1 MESQIQWHGFDPS
14 TSLVQI
20 PPKQG
25 QATAPTDHILSL
37 INDHADSTALLL
49 LPGVQYYTGQAFNI
63 AKITEF
69 TKSKGIVV
77 GWDLAHGVGNLEL
90 RLHEWNVD
98 FAVWC
103 SYKYLNAGPGGIGGI
118 FVHKSVKESKKYL
131 IPTGLLISRL
141 TGWWGHDLSSRFQMT
156 NGKRCCSV
164 IPSDLEFVS
173 ITGAGGYQLSN
184 PSVLDMMALRASLE
198 VFAKTNMA
206 ALRERSIAL
215 TGYLEYILQPLVDQG
230 YFTIITPRE
239 PQERG
244 AQLSLYFDEGVMET
258 VFDRLTKRG
267 VICDDRKP
275 NVIRVSPAP
284 LYNTFEEVWEFV
296 MTLRDLL
303 LDLRNMPR
311 H

>member
-1 MESQIQWHGFDPS
+1 MVPS
-14 TSLVQI
+14 
-20 PPKQG
+20 
-25 QATAPTDHILSL
+25 
-37 INDHADSTALLL
+37 
-49 LPGVQYYTGQAFNI
+49 
-63 AKITEF
+63 
-69 TKSKGIVV
+69 
-77 GWDLAHGVGNLEL
+77 
-90 RLHEWNVD
+90 
-98 FAVWC
+98 
-103 SYKYLNAGPGGIGGI
+103 
-118 FVHKSVKESKKYL
+118 SVA
-131 IPTGLLISRL
+131 R
-141 TGWWGHDLSSRFQMT
+141 T
-156 NGKRCCSV
+156 NK
-164 IPSDLEFVS
+164 EFVP
-173 ITGAGGYQLSN
+173 IIGAGGYQLSN

-206 ALRERSIAL
+206 ALRERSMAL

-230 YFTIITPRE
+230 HFNIITPRD

-258 VFDRLTKRG
+258 VFDRLAKRG